1 MIEDPKYPRRTL
13 LVLGGAAATQLAAG
27 CAILRGGASHP
38 TYAPTE
44 SAISAG
50 VAKIPLSELGK
61 LEKGQSLLV
70 KLPADA
76 PEILIATLEDGTYL
90 ASSADC
96 THMSCTVAFEARAKE
111 WVCDCHGSR
120 FALDGKVLEGP
131 ADEPLPQAQVRVEGD
146 QLIVDYSKLI

>member
-1 MIEDPKYPRRTL
+1 M
-13 LVLGGAAATQLAAG
+13 LGGAAATQLAAG

-38 TYAPTE
+38 SYAPTE

-50 VAKIPLSELGK
+50 TAKIPLSELSK

-70 KLPADA
+70 KLPANA
-76 PEILIATLEDGTYL
+76 PEILIASLEDGTYL

-96 THMSCTVAFEARAKE
+96 THLSCTVDYAADKKE
-111 WVCDCHGSR
+111 WFCPCHGSR

-131 ADEPLPQAQVRVEGD
+131 ADEPLPQAEARVEGD
-146 QLIVDYSKLI
+146 QLVIDYSKLI